1 MDDKDLAHNQSNE
14 FNSDQDDFYDE
25 LNSVLPKDAQ
35 FIPLKNSQ
43 DDEKN
48 REEVYEDESDDS
60 EEEYEY
66 GENDDY
72 EDESEEEY
80 EDDPEDYVETR
91 SQRTKRHPIL
101 NTFFQLFKW
110 GFVLIGLVFLLGV
123 GVFAYYASKAPSV
136 TQRQLAS
143 GGSSTLYTND
153 GHVLLTL
160 GQEKRYYLK
169 YDEIPQTLKDAVV
182 SIEDKRFWNEGL
194 GIDPIRIVGST
205 VANIKGHD
213 ISAGGSS
220 ITQQLVKLSVFSTN
234 ASDRTLKRK
243 AQEAWIAMHISRQYS
258 REQILEYYINKVYMN
273 YSLYGIGTASKYYY
287 GKSPDKLDLAQT
299 ALLAGMPNA
308 PTFYDPY
315 TSPARARYRRNL
327 VLQAMLS
334 NGKITQ
340 AQYDRAST
348 ENVQSGLIYKH
359 DTQSH
364 LRKVDDPYIKEVV
377 DEVRAKGYDPYNDNL
392 RITVNINQKAQN
404 KLYELAN
411 DNKIPFTDNKMQVG
425 ATVVDP
431 NNGHVIAIIGG
442 RHLPDVQLG
451 LDRAV
456 QTSRSTGSSIKPVLD
471 YAPAIQYKHWSTA
484 QILSDTP
491 YIYRGTHIQLYDWDN
506 RYYGNMTMRYA
517 LEQSRNV
524 PAVRTLESVGILRA
538 SKFAKQMGVNADV
551 NMGLS
556 VGIGA
561 NASSLQMAGAYSAFA
576 DNGIYHKPQFVSKIE
591 TVTGDIR
598 NYDTAGKRVMDESTA
613 YMITDMLKGVITRG
627 SGTKA
632 RIGDLIQAG
641 KTGTVKYSD
650 GEIKKHPS
658 YEGTPKDSWFV
669 GYTRSYVMSVWTGYD
684 NLADGKI
691 AGRGQ
696 DAAAIYYREMMSYL
710 MNDKANIDWVKPSSV
725 IVRKY
730 ATGDELYQE
739 GHAPSESSVNH
750 RNVNRIP
757 RTIIRRYQ
765 RTPGYN
771 FNQNQNNNS
780 QGEQSNNQGN
790 ISNNNQRTTDRNN
803 QPVRYYYYY
812 R

>member
-35 FIPLKNSQ
+35 FTPLKNSQ

-641 KTGTVKYSD
+641 KTGDVKYSD